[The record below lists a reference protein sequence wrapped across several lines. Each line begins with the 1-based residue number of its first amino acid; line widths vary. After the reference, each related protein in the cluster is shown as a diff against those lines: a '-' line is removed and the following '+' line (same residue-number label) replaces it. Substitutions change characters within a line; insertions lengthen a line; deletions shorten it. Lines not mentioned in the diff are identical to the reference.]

1 MLSLGEINET
11 EIIFLAIDTGL
22 LSDEICEAIM
32 LQILQTNKEA
42 HIYLMWLLTRWRGLR
57 RDKSDLPTIL
67 KHRIAI
73 NELINK

>member
-1 MLSLGEINET
+1 MLTVGEISET

-32 LQILQTNKEA
+32 LQISQNNKEA
-42 HIYLMWLLTRWRGLR
+42 HIYLMWLLTRWRGIRL
-57 RDKSDLPTIL
+57 DKSDLPTIL
-67 KHRIAI
+67 KHQITI